1 MGAKIIQ
8 SALDNI
14 TLPILK
20 GVAKRSLWDFLN
32 RQYDLLVNSLG
43 ASIFLAAAFVSLTA
57 SEKEKPYVIPEKK
70 AKEYIKLYVPDP
82 PPIYGV
88 AMKKYAEDYLKENV
102 SPAMEALAKQYP
114 LDPDDVSER
123 RYRNSLRNR
132 AEMEV
137 RYQGHLDE
145 ISGLKEAGH
154 KLVIASTH
162 ADCSERCKPYQ
173 GRVYSLDGTS
183 GVTDD
188 GRKYVPLEEA
198 TDVYYTTKKGIR
210 YKNGLLGFNCRHYLV
225 PYSSGRRFLEYK
237 EETTDKQYKIT
248 ERQRA
253 LERQV
258 RMWKTKAI
266 ELKSSDKEKYK
277 LAREKAVAWNRK
289 YIAFSKQHNR
299 AYDPSRT
306 RLI

>member
-1 MGAKIIQ
+1 MGARIIQ
-8 SALDNI
+8 NALDNI
-14 TLPILK
+14 ALPVLK
-20 GVAKRSLWDFLN
+20 DAARRSLWNFLN
-32 RQYDLLVNSLG
+32 RQYEMLVNRLG

-57 SEKEKPYVIPEKK
+57 SKEEKAYVIPEQK
-70 AKEYIKLYVPDP
+70 AREYVKIYAVDP
-82 PPIYGV
+82 PATYGV

-102 SPAMEALAKQYP
+102 APVMEMLAEQYP
-114 LDPDDVSER
+114 YDPDDESER
-123 RYRNSLRNR
+123 EHRNSLRNR

-137 RYQGHLDE
+137 RYQGHLDNIE
-145 ISGLKEAGH
+145 ELKAAGH

-183 GVTDD
+183 GETDD
-188 GRKYVPLEEA
+188 GRPYVPLEDA
-198 TDVYYTTKKGIR
+198 TDIYYRTKKGIL

-225 PYSSGRRFLEYK
+225 PYTSGRRFLEYK
-237 EETTDKQYKIT
+237 ESTTDEQYDIT
-248 ERQRA
+248 KRQRA

-258 RMWKTKAI
+258 RLWKTKAI
-266 ELKSSDKEKYK
+266 ELKGSNKVKYK
-277 LAREKAVAWNRK
+277 LAREKAVEWNKR

-299 AYDPSRT
+299 AYDPTRT